1 MFSLYM
7 LSEFFSNVKDR
18 CLGHEKVNVEKIIH
32 INDYIYI
39 YWFMALNL
47 FLSTNNLSYASQF

>member
-7 LSEFFSNVKDR
+7 LSKFFSNVKNS
-18 CLGHEKVNVEKIIH
+18 CHGHEKVNVENIIH
-32 INDYIYI
+32 ITLYIYL
-39 YWFMALNL
+39 FMALNL